1 MTMSI
6 DHFASSQLAESHFS
20 NAPISVKPEGGG
32 GVGNRVGILTFSEK
46 NYQNPHPRAKNNII
60 VKGIKI
66 PFSPCCTQEESNKIP
81 HPGAMMSDQNPYPG
95 DIRHSQIPDRSPP
108 PPSGLTLI
116 GA

>member
-20 NAPISVKPEGGG
+20 NAPISVKPKGGG

-46 NYQNPHPRAKNNII
+46 IIKIPTPGQKII

-108 PPSGLTLI
+108 PR
-116 GA
+116 A